1 MNHIGAHYERRH
13 RGLPLTRRQYNVTM
27 PMALWHIDCEFNLH
41 FLIYLFNLFSLFIM
55 SCFLSNVEFT
65 ILIYFL
71 CIATYDK
78 LAMYGLRI
86 HGCIDG
92 ASHYVLYAKVAT
104 DKTQETIFE
113 PFRVAMQKFGT
124 PLRVRLDFAAEHV
137 LIREFMEE
145 ARVDTRNPFLVASS
159 VHNQVS
165 IVFLN
170 AFLVAIFILFLVSF
184 FLDFV
189 LFLWGNYISV
199 NELWEK
205 VLWYFGTLGESTLVL
220 QECIQRNGYSRFL
233 YSG

>member
-1 MNHIGAHYERRH
+1 
-13 RGLPLTRRQYNVTM
+13 
-27 PMALWHIDCEFNLH
+27 
-41 FLIYLFNLFSLFIM
+41 M

-170 AFLVAIFILFLVSF
+170 AFLVAI
-184 FLDFV
+184 
-189 LFLWGNYISV
+189 
-199 NELWEK
+199 
-205 VLWYFGTLGESTLVL
+205 
-220 QECIQRNGYSRFL
+220 
-233 YSG
+233 